1 MAQEVAYGLRATER
15 HNVNTLSAKISITS
29 LGERLERD
37 PVAGPPDKHNGAQVG
52 GRRERSSCRSV
63 HISYLDSVRRRRCM
77 AYEELKQRQ
86 SVMWGRG
93 PYQRITETI
102 TDIHEVVVE
111 RLAPESGDR
120 WLDLACGTGAVA
132 ERACAAGAQVTG
144 LDLAPV
150 LIETAKERAAE
161 LGLEIEYV
169 VGDLE
174 RLEFPDASFDKVSS
188 TCGIMFAPDH
198 EAAARE
204 LARVTAPG
212 GRIALAN
219 WTPTGGLAKMF
230 KVMAP
235 YQPAPPPSS
244 PFDWGDERRVR
255 ELLGE
260 WFELE
265 LEEHVSTLRVPSGEA
280 YWELF
285 STSYGP
291 TKVLAD
297 SLGDRREELHRDW
310 VDFFE
315 TNYRVDG
322 EIAHTRE
329 YLLVLGRRR

>member
-1 MAQEVAYGLRATER
+1 V
-15 HNVNTLSAKISITS
+15 
-29 LGERLERD
+29 
-37 PVAGPPDKHNGAQVG
+37 
-52 GRRERSSCRSV
+52 
-63 HISYLDSVRRRRCM
+63 

-86 SVMWGRG
+86 SVMWGQG

-102 TDIHEVVVE
+102 TDIHEVVIE
-111 RLAPESGDR
+111 RLAPEPGDR
-120 WLDLACGTGAVA
+120 FLDLACGTGAAA
-132 ERACAAGAQVTG
+132 ERAAAAGARVTG

-150 LIETAKERAAE
+150 LIQTAKGRAEE

-169 VGDLE
+169 VGDVE
-174 RLEFPDASFDKVSS
+174 RLALADASFDKVSS

-198 EAAARE
+198 EATARE

-255 ELLGE
+255 ELL
-260 WFELE
+260 E

-291 TKVLAD
+291 TKTLAD

-315 TNYRVDG
+315 TNYRANG

-329 YLLVLGRRR
+329 YLLVLGSRR